1 MEKGPALPSSPS
13 DDSNRNAA
21 GSADSGPGI
30 ARLPELTFDVTAEDM
45 ARLKRH
51 PLLRTRLPQPDRARI
66 LKSTYLDTRDHAFG
80 RAGLSFRLRGEA
92 GRLVQTIEVP
102 RLGILQRCEQQTISS
117 GDEFAVPDN
126 LIARLCGDHLPTA
139 LQPVFTIET
148 ARQSCRLGGVR
159 VSLERGRVVAGDK
172 VAPRHAVVLEL
183 RRGRHAALFDVA
195 RQIQAIVPADI
206 SVRSP
211 AHDGYQLLNGGKI
224 VSVKASVIALTPSMS
239 AAEEVTTVLGACL
252 SQLLA
257 NRAGVCAGDPDALHA
272 MRVAARRLDAAIRA
286 FSEVL
291 SADETGIVA
300 RELKWIGGEL
310 GKAREF
316 DVFLAEAVRPLMK
329 SFPRRNSVAEL
340 HRTFARQRATA
351 YRRVKTALTSD
362 RFRAFALR
370 AVEWADGRCI
380 NDEYRDSKARAVVAE
395 ELSRQKRK
403 MRTGRRL
410 DELDPKQRHKL
421 RLRAKRMRY
430 ATELTRGLFDGTRN
444 TPLIDRSL
452 VALERL
458 QTALGEL
465 NDQAGWKEMLDSAA
479 EIARRARRTPP
490 ARSLVTQLLARDGR
504 SQTGPLLKTSIKAY
518 RAFVRTEKFWA
529 DEEND

>member
-1 MEKGPALPSSPS
+1 MEKGHALPPLPS
-13 DDSNRNAA
+13 DDSNRDMT
-21 GSADSGPGI
+21 GSASGSPAI
-30 ARLPELTFDVTAEDM
+30 AGRPELTFDITAEAM
-45 ARLKRH
+45 ARLRRH
-51 PLLRTRLPQPDRARI
+51 PLLRARLPQPDRARV
-66 LKSTYLDTRDHAFG
+66 LKSTYLDTRDHALG
-80 RAGLSFRLRGEA
+80 RAGYSLRLRGEA

-102 RLGILQRCEQQTISS
+102 RLGILQRCEQQTITTD
-117 GDEFAVPDN
+117 DEPAVPDN

-139 LQPVFTIET
+139 MQPVFTVET
-148 ARQSCRLGGVR
+148 ARQSCCLGGVR
-159 VSLERGRVVAGDK
+159 VCLERVRVVAGDK
-172 VAPRHAVVLEL
+172 VAPLHAVVLEL
-183 RRGRHAALFDVA
+183 RRGRHATLFEVA
-195 RQIQAIVPADI
+195 RQIQAIIPADI

-224 VSVKASVIALTPSMS
+224 VAVKASAIALTPSMS
-239 AAEEVTTVLGACL
+239 AAEAVTTVLGACL

-272 MRVAARRLDAAIRA
+272 MRVAARRLDGAIRV

-300 RELKWIGGEL
+300 RELKWIGSEL

-329 SFPRRNSVAEL
+329 AFPKRNSVAEL

-351 YRRVKTALTSD
+351 YRGVKMALTSD

-370 AVEWADGRCI
+370 ALEWADGRCI
-380 NDEYRDSKARAVVAE
+380 DDENRDSKASIVVAE
-395 ELSRQKRK
+395 ELSRQKQK
-403 MRTGRRL
+403 MRAGRHL
-410 DELDPKQRHKL
+410 EKLDPKQRHKL

-430 ATELTRGLFDGTRN
+430 AAELTRGLFEGPRN

-465 NDQAGWKEMLDSAA
+465 NDQAGWKEMLDAAA
-479 EIARRARRTPP
+479 EKARRARRPPP
-490 ARSLVTQLLARDGR
+490 ARSLVTHLLSRDGG
-504 SQTGPLLKTSIKAY
+504 SQTKALLKTSAKAY
-518 RAFVRTEKFWA
+518 HALARAGKFWTAEA
-529 DEEND
+529 DD